1 MTETTQRICIVTE
14 TYAPEVNGVAHTLSM
29 LVSGM
34 LQRGIHVQ
42 IIRPRQNKEDTGG
55 NSRHESGLLSE
66 LTLPGL
72 PMPGYPELRFG
83 LPSKRKVRN
92 TLEAFRPDAIY
103 VATEGPLGWAACR
116 TAHRL
121 GIPVVSGF
129 HTNFHQYGKHY
140 GAGLLEALGYRYM
153 RWFHNQTSATLVPTA
168 QQAAELNEHGFERVS
183 VMSRG
188 VDSHQFSPAR
198 RSAELRRQWGV
209 KDDDLVLLYVGRIAA
224 EKNMQLVLKTWQH
237 LKGSNSR
244 IRLVLVGNGPELD
257 NIRTRHP
264 DVICAGVKRG
274 EELATYYASGDIF
287 LFPSLTDTFGNV
299 VTEALASGLALV
311 SFDYAAAHEH
321 TEHNHSAMLAPF
333 GDEAAFLRA
342 AATLQERPNL
352 LSQIRHAA
360 RDIAQG
366 ISWDSIVDE
375 FLQHLYSARA
385 LRVTHGTKQTSSGK
399 SRVSVQKS
407 RSV

>member
-1 MTETTQRICIVTE
+1 MTESTKRICIVTE

-42 IIRPRQNKEDTGG
+42 IIRPRQNKDDLGG
-55 NSRHESGLLSE
+55 TSGQNGGKLSV

-72 PMPGYPELRFG
+72 PMPGYPELKFG

-92 TLEAFRPDAIY
+92 TLETFNPDAIY

-121 GIPVVSGF
+121 NIPVVSGF

-140 GAGLLEALGYRYM
+140 GAGLLEKLGYRYM

-168 QQAAELNEHGFERVS
+168 QQAEELNQHGFERVS

-188 VDSHQFSPAR
+188 VDSVLFSPEK
-198 RSAELRRQWGV
+198 RSGELRSSWGV

-224 EKNMQLVLKTWQH
+224 EKNMQLVLKTWNQMRADDE
-237 LKGSNSR
+237 R
-244 IRLVLVGNGPELD
+244 IRLVLVGNGPEL
-257 NIRTRHP
+257 NTIRSQYP
-264 DVICAGVKRG
+264 QVVCAGVRRG
-274 EELATYYASGDIF
+274 EELAEYYASGDIF
-287 LFPSLTDTFGNV
+287 LFPSMTDTFGNV
-299 VTEALASGLALV
+299 VTEALASGLALI

-321 TEHNHSAMLAPF
+321 TEHSRSAMLAPF
-333 GDEAAFLRA
+333 GDESAFIHAASE
-342 AATLQERPNL
+342 LQKHSEL
-352 LSQIRHAA
+352 LSTIRTAA
-360 RDIAQG
+360 RSIAQE
-366 ISWDSIVDE
+366 ISWESIVDE

-385 LRVTHGTKQTSSGK
+385 LRVTHGTEQTSSGK
-399 SRVSVQKS
+399 SRVSVP
-407 RSV
+407 